1 MAEPAAINIQID
13 EGSLRNQVA
22 SARQGSRL
30 DLSITLREAADAL
43 DPEFIRTQNEW
54 IKKGID
60 IEWQVARK
68 LEGLTN
74 D

>member
-13 EGSLRNQVA
+13 EESLRNQVA
-22 SARQGSRL
+22 SALQGSLL
-30 DLSITLREAADAL
+30 DLSIKLREAADAL
-43 DPEFIRTQNEW
+43 DPEFIRAQNEW
-54 IKKGID
+54 IKKD
-60 IEWQVARK
+60 IEEQVARK